1 MPPTQPREQASW
13 DDFARPS
20 LAVDVT
26 VLTVAHATEEPT
38 LGLLVI
44 RRATSAHQG
53 RWDIPGA
60 FVQHRE
66 RLDDAVA
73 RVLREKAG
81 VTGLAARQLGVLDDP
96 DRDDRGWVVSVAYT
110 VAVPYSRL
118 EPALGKDVRLAP
130 LRVRGQVTRA
140 EASSV
145 SISLPSG
152 QKRLPFDHDEIVRRA
167 VADLQDRYREAPDPD
182 RLVETDEFT
191 LTDLY
196 AIHSLITAG
205 EEHRDTFRRRVEP
218 RLSELGVRRLAVG
231 RPAKLYTFDRD

>member
-1 MPPTQPREQASW
+1 MPPTQPVEQPSW
-13 DDFARPS
+13 DDWPRPS

-26 VLTVAHATEEPT
+26 VLTVEHAAERPQ

-44 RRATSAHQG
+44 RRATSAHKG
-53 RWDIPGA
+53 RWDIPGT
-60 FVQHRE
+60 FVQDRE

-81 VTGLAARQLGVLDDP
+81 VTGLVPRQLGVLDDP

-110 VAVPYSRL
+110 VAVPYGRL
-118 EPALGKDVRLAP
+118 EPVLGTDVRLAAVQ
-130 LRVRGQVTRA
+130 VRGDGTLASGSAVAVT
-140 EASSV
+140 
-145 SISLPSG
+145 LPSG

-167 VADLQDRYREAPDPD
+167 VADLQERYREAPDPD
-182 RLVETDEFT
+182 RLVESDEFT
-191 LTDLY
+191 LTELY

-231 RPAKLYTFDRD
+231 RPAKVYRFDRD

>member
-1 MPPTQPREQASW
+1 M
-13 DDFARPS
+13 
-20 LAVDVT
+20 
-26 VLTVAHATEEPT
+26 
-38 LGLLVI
+38 
-44 RRATSAHQG
+44 
-53 RWDIPGA
+53 
-60 FVQHRE
+60 
-66 RLDDAVA
+66 
-73 RVLREKAG
+73 
-81 VTGLAARQLGVLDDP
+81 
-96 DRDDRGWVVSVAYT
+96 SVAYT
-110 VAVPYSRL
+110 VAVPYGRL
-118 EPALGKDVRLAP
+118 EPTLGKEVRLAP
-130 LRVRGQVTRA
+130 VRVRGRRDRTGT
-140 EASSV
+140 SSV

>member
-1 MPPTQPREQASW
+1 MPPTQPVEQPSW
-13 DDFARPS
+13 DDWPRPS

-26 VLTVAHATEEPT
+26 VLTVEHAAERPR

-44 RRATSAHQG
+44 RRATSAHKG
-53 RWDIPGA
+53 RWDIPGT
-60 FVQHRE
+60 FVQNRE

-81 VTGLAARQLGVLDDP
+81 VTGLVPRQLGVLDDP

-110 VAVPYSRL
+110 VAVPYGRL
-118 EPALGKDVRLAP
+118 EPVLGTDVRLAAVQ
-130 LRVRGQVTRA
+130 VRGDGTLASGSAVAVT
-140 EASSV
+140 
-145 SISLPSG
+145 LPSG

-167 VADLQDRYREAPDPD
+167 VADLQERYREAPDPD
-182 RLVETDEFT
+182 RLVESDEFT
-191 LTDLY
+191 LTELY

-231 RPAKLYTFDRD
+231 RPAKVYRFDRD